1 MMRIKFML
9 KQFLKE
15 PFWFKVLII
24 ATLVSSILFSSSFFS
39 GNVFYQSLSKL
50 SAAIFFTAYGL
61 KFWFNRLTSGIFV
74 AAAVLCIYLSI
85 NVFF

>member
-15 PFWFKVLII
+15 PFWFKLLII
-24 ATLVSSILFSSSFFS
+24 TSLVGSILFSSSYFS
-39 GNVFYQSLSKL
+39 GNEYFQSLSKL

-61 KFWFNRLTSGIFV
+61 KFRYNRIVFSIFTVV
-74 AAAVLCIYLSI
+74 AALCIYLSI
-85 NVFF
+85 TAFF